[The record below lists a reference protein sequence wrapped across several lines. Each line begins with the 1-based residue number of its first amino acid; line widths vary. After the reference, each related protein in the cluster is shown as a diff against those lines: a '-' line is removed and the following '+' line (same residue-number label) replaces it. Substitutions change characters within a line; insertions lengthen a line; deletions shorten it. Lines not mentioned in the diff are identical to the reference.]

1 MRFYSGR
8 YRFHALLILAMSC
21 GGGSQLEPRFVA
33 VHNTMSAMGMAQSG
47 PISEGSLGEGNEARF
62 DVHLDG
68 GQCYTVVAL
77 GTGGV
82 RDIDLRVVG
91 AGDDELGRDVT
102 HDRQAAAQVC
112 PGRSGDF
119 QIVLQ
124 MADGSGGYLV
134 SYWSGGSTGG
144 GISRVARRQPIPTG
158 PGGEGTCASPLELA
172 LGQSVHGDTTG
183 AQHMMSGPCASGNAP
198 ERVYRFE
205 MDQRAQVTVSLTS
218 SYDGAIYILRECGQL
233 NTLVDCNDDNPDTSH
248 SRIDT
253 MLEPGTYYL
262 VVDGY
267 GDASG
272 GYDVAVSVSPMQ
284 ALGQICGGAT
294 ALTSGQQVSG
304 TTVGGAD
311 YFQATCAGGARAP
324 DQVYSIQVPARSR
337 FRARLDTNTHDGAL
351 YLRSTCDDTTSEIAC
366 NDDFGDTRR
375 SRISSI
381 LDPGE
386 YFLYADGYTGA
397 NAGTF
402 DIRADLASPQGGTA
416 AGDTCATPARLNPGA
431 AFEIDTFEAADDM
444 SGSCGGGGAADVVYS
459 LDVRARS
466 QFRATVRDAE
476 FAGAMYIQRTCGDA
490 STEVACQPIQIT
502 SNSATEST
510 MEATL
515 TPGQYSLVFDGSR
528 PDAFGAANVQ
538 VELTDLQAVERVCR
552 RAPVLRPGRTVN
564 GDTSGESDDFRAS
577 CAGGAQ
583 SNDKVYRIRLTRR
596 MQVRVTMTSDFDGAL
611 HLRRDC
617 ADATT
622 EVACNDDHENNRTSR
637 IETTLDRG
645 TYYVVVDG
653 FRTGSQG
660 TYSLELETSRP

>member
-1 MRFYSGR
+1 MSRINLL
-8 YRFHALLILAMSC
+8 ALLVALTCLSC
-21 GGGSQLEPRFVA
+21 GGSGQLEPRFVA
-33 VHNTMSAMGMAQSG
+33 VHNAMSAMGMAQTG

-62 DVHLDG
+62 DVRLEA

-77 GTGGV
+77 GSSGV
-82 RDIDLRVVG
+82 RDLDVRIVG

-124 MADGSGGYLV
+124 MVDGSGGYLV
-134 SYWSGGSTGG
+134 SYWSGGGSR
-144 GISRVARRQPIPTG
+144 GISRVARTHPIPG
-158 PGGEGTCASPLELA
+158 SVGGAGTCAEPIELSV
-172 LGQSVHGDTTG
+172 GQSVHGDTTG
-183 AQHMMSGPCASGNAP
+183 AQNMMTGPCASGNAP
-198 ERVYRFE
+198 EQVYRFE

-218 SYDGAIYILRECGQL
+218 SYDGAIYLLRECGQM
-233 NTLVDCNDDNPDTSH
+233 NTMIECNDDNPDTSH

-253 MLEPGTYYL
+253 MLEAGTYYL

-267 GDASG
+267 GDAAGSF
-272 GYDVAVSVSPMQ
+272 DVAVSVSPMQ
-284 ALGQICGGAT
+284 ALGQVCGGAT
-294 ALTSGQQVSG
+294 VLTSGQQASG
-304 TTVGGAD
+304 TTVGAVD

-324 DQVYSIQVPARSR
+324 DQVYSIQVPSRSR
-337 FRARLDTNTHDGAL
+337 LRARLDTNTHDGAL

-375 SRISSI
+375 SRVSAIV
-381 LDPGE
+381 DPGE
-386 YFLYADGYTGA
+386 YFIYADGYTGG
-397 NAGTF
+397 NAGTY
-402 DIRADLASPQGGTA
+402 DIRADLASVQGGNA
-416 AGDTCATPARLNPGA
+416 QGETCATPARLNPGTP
-431 AFEIDTFEAADDM
+431 FEIDTFEASDDM
-444 SGSCGGGGAADVVYS
+444 AGSCGGGGAADVVYAF
-459 LDVRARS
+459 DVRARS
-466 QFRATVRDAE
+466 QFRAVVRDAE
-476 FAGAMYIQRTCGDA
+476 FAGAMYIRRTCADT
-490 STEVACQPIQIT
+490 STELACQAIQIT
-502 SNSATEST
+502 GNSATEST
-510 MEATL
+510 LEATL
-515 TPGQYSLVFDGSR
+515 TPGQYFLVFDGSR
-528 PDAFGAANVQ
+528 PDAFGAATVQ
-538 VELTDLQAVERVCR
+538 VELTDLQAVERMCR
-552 RAPVLRPGRTVN
+552 RAPLLRPGRTVN
-564 GDTSGESDDFRAS
+564 GDTSGASDDFRAS

-583 SNDKVYRIRLTRR
+583 SNDEVYRIRLTRR

-645 TYYVVVDG
+645 TYFVVVDG